1 MKDKYFPNSLYSVP
15 TKLQPFPE
23 RGKLLM
29 SLTSLLLA
37 NISTSND
44 LSTTF
49 DNATRSY
56 HYSLGDHTSI
66 VNSLN
71 VLQRAVHFNRP
82 FFFHLLPSA
91 SHRLCSLVTEGSI
104 ILYLAFVDPCPAR
117 NNSLQW
123 LEEYRLS
130 SIEISQKI
138 FPYRNSL
145 SMFSLDIEV
154 SRIGFSYRIALVV
167 SGKIGK

>member
-91 SHRLCSLVTEGSI
+91 SHRLCSLVTEGSYYI
-104 ILYLAFVDPCPAR
+104 WLSSTLVQPETIHSSDWKNIV
-117 NNSLQW
+117 SLQ
-123 LEEYRLS
+123 
-130 SIEISQKI
+130 
-138 FPYRNSL
+138 
-145 SMFSLDIEV
+145 
-154 SRIGFSYRIALVV
+154 
-167 SGKIGK
+167 